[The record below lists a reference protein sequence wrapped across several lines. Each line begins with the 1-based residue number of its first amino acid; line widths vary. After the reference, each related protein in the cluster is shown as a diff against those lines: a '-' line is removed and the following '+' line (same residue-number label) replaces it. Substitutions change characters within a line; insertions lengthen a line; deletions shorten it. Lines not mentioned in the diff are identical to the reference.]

1 MAPTRKCKRLNDID
15 AFLTDNLAIKKDEKD
30 ALGEVFTPVSIVD
43 QMLALLP
50 GSVWSNPKLTWLD
63 PACGIGNF
71 PLKVLYGGAGYSGL
85 LQGLAKAIPN
95 RVRRIQHI
103 LKKMLFSYDINAAN
117 TRMLKE
123 TLACLGPANVVTA
136 DFLDIDK
143 SKRFDIILGN
153 PPYNAGGTK
162 LEGEK
167 RLHIRFTEVALQ
179 LLNPDG
185 YLLYICPPN
194 WREAGSEMNL
204 LFQEAPGYLKDV
216 VIFGAAA
223 THKIFKIQGRVD
235 IFLYHHH
242 KNKGTTTHVL
252 DEKGMTYDI
261 AIDLT
266 RHVPNFA
273 LSIFEKL
280 RRKPKAPI
288 RAFRTAEASTGSCE
302 ANGFVDG
309 GKYPIL
315 HLMVE
320 EGRKVLRRSKKHTL
334 QSKRKIMLNGLGVP
348 YVYYDRDGT
357 YGPSQSPVVVVEP
370 DAKLVAFMK
379 SKLFYL
385 IVWAL
390 RITGNNNLP
399 YLFDDVPAGYAAGI
413 QFTAQEKKL
422 IDSFEIPV
430 SQNKIVKVSCTGT
443 RKKRD

>member
-71 PLKVLYGGAGYSGL
+71 PLKVLYGGEGYPGL
-85 LQGLAKAIPN
+85 LEGLAKAIPN
-95 RVRRIQHI
+95 RARRIQHI

-162 LEGEK
+162 RDGDK
-167 RLHIRFTEVALQ
+167 RLHVQFTELALQ
-179 LLNPDG
+179 LLTPKG
-185 YLLYICPPN
+185 QLLFICPPN
-194 WREAGSEMNL
+194 WREAGSTMNR
-204 LFQEAPGYLKDV
+204 LFQEAPGCMKSV
-216 VIFGAAA
+216 VMIGAQE
-223 THKIFKIQGRVD
+223 THKLFKIQGRVD
-235 IFLYHHH
+235 IFLYDHSG
-242 KNKGTTTHVL
+242 KGQTHIL
-252 DEKGMTYDI
+252 DERGAVCDTQL
-261 AIDLT
+261 DLT
-266 RHVPNFA
+266 RHVPNFG

-280 RRKPKAPI
+280 RARPKAPI
-288 RAFRTAEASTGSCE
+288 RAFRSAEASTAACVGFSE
-302 ANGFVDG
+302 AGR
-309 GKYPIL
+309 YPIL

-320 EGRKVLRRSKKHTL
+320 EGRKVLRRTKKHTL
-334 QSKRKIMLNGLGVP
+334 QGKRKIMLNGLGVP
-348 YVYYDRDGT
+348 YVYYDKEGT
-357 YGPSQSPVVVVEP
+357 FGPSQVPVVIVDP
-370 DAKLVAFMK
+370 PAKLVTFMK

-399 YLFDDVPAGYAAGI
+399 YIFEDVPAGYGAGI
-413 QFTAQEKKL
+413 KWTKEEQAL
-422 IDSFEIPV
+422 INSFEVPV
-430 SQNKIVKVSCTGT
+430 SQNKIVKVSCSKT
-443 RKKRD
+443 RKASH